1 MPFISHPNT
10 PLPNVEA
17 DTLNS
22 FHAPVLLITYEGI
35 KKVSITGIEKYDLLT
50 SVGKISKTHVA
61 FSLLAG
67 AADKLGDALRMNKTV
82 AAQGLRTAKNPKKRP
97 QVKGVRQMRK
107 VAGQPAKVTLLSGHI
122 LIGIPQVYNEYN
134 FTMHVKDQVV
144 LVYRHAVYKMEVVEA
159 PENQE

>member
-1 MPFISHPNT
+1 MSHLKN

-35 KKVSITGIEKYDLLT
+35 KKVNITGIEKYDLLT
-50 SVGKISKTHVA
+50 SVGTIPKINVV
-61 FSLLAG
+61 FCVLAG
-67 AADKLGDALRMNKTV
+67 AADKLGDALRMNKEL
-82 AAQGLRTAKNPKKRP
+82 AARGLRTAKDPRKRKK
-97 QVKGVRQMRK
+97 VKGVRLMRK
-107 VAGQPAKVTLLSGHI
+107 VAGQLVKVTLLSGHI

-144 LVYRHAVYKMEVVEA
+144 LAYRHAVYQMEVV
-159 PENQE
+159 PEDTE